1 MAYRNDSLG
10 KRGAQPRGR
19 MAEVQAILD
28 SINPTPLLKA
38 LTARQWTGRPS
49 YPQEALWRAYAAS
62 FILNLPSTAEL
73 IRQLEDNPVLRRV
86 CGLPDGLPSAAT
98 FNRFIQIL
106 SWHTDLVD
114 AVFADITNQLKE
126 ALPGLGDEVAF
137 DSTAM
142 RTHSQPNHK
151 ERSDPDARWGFK
163 HSPQAK
169 KDGVIYGFGYKSH
182 AVCDANY
189 GIPLAQFVLPANESD
204 NPQLPKIYE
213 KAKALLPWFQ
223 PKVAMGDKGYDAMSN
238 HKYLLSQGT
247 VPVIHLRKNSGGEL
261 RDGIYTTKGVP
272 TCIGGS
278 PMEYIRTDDAG
289 RHLYRCPAKGCHK
302 KGSLTGG
309 SHHCAD
315 ESWEVP
321 ADNIRWF
328 GAGIR
333 RDSPEW
339 NDLYRKRWSIE
350 RLFGLLKSFLR
361 LERHCVR
368 GFRHISLQTAM
379 ANLAFQATILAQV
392 AAGRMDQLGRMVRP
406 LG

>member
-28 SINPTPLLKA
+28 AIDPIPLLKA

-73 IRQLEDNPVLRRV
+73 IRQLEDNPMLRRV
-86 CGLPDGLPSAAT
+86 CGLPDGLPSTAT

-163 HSPQAK
+163 HSPPGQ
-169 KDGVIYGFGYKSH
+169 
-182 AVCDANY
+182 
-189 GIPLAQFVLPANESD
+189 E
-204 NPQLPKIYE
+204 
-213 KAKALLPWFQ
+213 
-223 PKVAMGDKGYDAMSN
+223 
-238 HKYLLSQGT
+238 
-247 VPVIHLRKNSGGEL
+247 
-261 RDGIYTTKGVP
+261 
-272 TCIGGS
+272 
-278 PMEYIRTDDAG
+278 G
-289 RHLYRCPAKGCHK
+289 R
-302 KGSLTGG
+302 S
-309 SHHCAD
+309 
-315 ESWEVP
+315 
-321 ADNIRWF
+321 NIRFW
-328 GAGIR
+328 
-333 RDSPEW
+333 
-339 NDLYRKRWSIE
+339 L
-350 RLFGLLKSFLR
+350 
-361 LERHCVR
+361 
-368 GFRHISLQTAM
+368 
-379 ANLAFQATILAQV
+379 
-392 AAGRMDQLGRMVRP
+392 
-406 LG
+406 

>member
-1 MAYRNDSLG
+1 M
-10 KRGAQPRGR
+10 
-19 MAEVQAILD
+19 
-28 SINPTPLLKA
+28 
-38 LTARQWTGRPS
+38 
-49 YPQEALWRAYAAS
+49 
-62 FILNLPSTAEL
+62 
-73 IRQLEDNPVLRRV
+73 
-86 CGLPDGLPSAAT
+86 
-98 FNRFIQIL
+98 
-106 SWHTDLVD
+106 
-114 AVFADITNQLKE
+114 
-126 ALPGLGDEVAF
+126 
-137 DSTAM
+137 
-142 RTHSQPNHK
+142 
-151 ERSDPDARWGFK
+151 
-163 HSPQAK
+163 
-169 KDGVIYGFGYKSH
+169 
-182 AVCDANY
+182 
-189 GIPLAQFVLPANESD
+189 AQFVLPANESD

-213 KAKALLPWFQ
+213 KAKALLLWFQ

-247 VPVIHLRKNSGGEL
+247 EPVIHLRKNSGGEL

-368 GFRHISLQTAM
+368 GFRHIALQTAM

-392 AAGRMDQLGRMVRP
+392 GAGRMDQMGRMVRP